1 MKAKFLNLISF
12 LEATEDADIFNS
24 FKKMNTLNDA
34 RDSEIESIGLLCKK
48 LLDYIIPSSPKFS
61 GYILGAKYVGVVSEE
76 FDILRFSNDTII
88 NIELKSGDVSKEKI
102 IRQLE
107 RHLFLLSSINTSCK
121 VKLFTYRSDENILYE
136 YDNGDLNEID
146 FKYLVNNIP
155 DSYVEENLLTSLN
168 DTSFI
173 ISPYSEPERF
183 FSSQYFLNIE
193 QERARED
200 LLTSDANYIALKGGP
215 GTGKSLILFDVA
227 KRLSKQGKKVLFI
240 FCSKID
246 RSLISRIDG
255 QTNFKFMDIVS
266 IRGLKDPQFLD
277 YDILIIDE
285 SQRLYK
291 NQLERFL
298 KLFKDKKFI
307 LTVDSQQTLRPE
319 ENKLDVQGIFEKNGD
334 KSNVQVIDC
343 LTTRVRT
350 DIELA
355 TFIKKFFNKGIR
367 DLGVMSFPKV
377 NAVYFK
383 DIESAKHFFT
393 HCLDNEHFVSIEM
406 PQYNHSGEL
415 QKIFP
420 ERSLDAFEVIGKEF
434 EKVLLPLNERVQYD
448 RDGRL
453 IVPIYR
459 KYPYL
464 AENSL
469 FQAITRTKKELL
481 ILIIN
486 NKELFLEIEQI
497 LTWKE
502 YRNNKNIS
510 KRLKSLRKA
519 SGTTIEALNR
529 IVKDYQSIE
538 ETGIIPSNKI
548 SKKLAN
554 FYSVSW
560 QFIEGEPS
568 ELNYSDFEIAFR
580 NKTKNYNSSQKK
592 DLEQKLLDFLDSI

>member
-1 MKAKFLNLISF
+1 
-12 LEATEDADIFNS
+12 
-24 FKKMNTLNDA
+24 
-34 RDSEIESIGLLCKK
+34 
-48 LLDYIIPSSPKFS
+48 
-61 GYILGAKYVGVVSEE
+61 
-76 FDILRFSNDTII
+76 
-88 NIELKSGDVSKEKI
+88 
-102 IRQLE
+102 
-107 RHLFLLSSINTSCK
+107 
-121 VKLFTYRSDENILYE
+121 
-136 YDNGDLNEID
+136 
-146 FKYLVNNIP
+146 
-155 DSYVEENLLTSLN
+155 
-168 DTSFI
+168 
-173 ISPYSEPERF
+173 
-183 FSSQYFLNIE
+183 
-193 QERARED
+193 
-200 LLTSDANYIALKGGP
+200 
-215 GTGKSLILFDVA
+215 
-227 KRLSKQGKKVLFI
+227 
-240 FCSKID
+240 
-246 RSLISRIDG
+246 
-255 QTNFKFMDIVS
+255 
-266 IRGLKDPQFLD
+266 
-277 YDILIIDE
+277 
-285 SQRLYK
+285 
-291 NQLERFL
+291 
-298 KLFKDKKFI
+298 
-307 LTVDSQQTLRPE
+307 
-319 ENKLDVQGIFEKNGD
+319 
-334 KSNVQVIDC
+334 
-343 LTTRVRT
+343 
-350 DIELA
+350 
-355 TFIKKFFNKGIR
+355 
-367 DLGVMSFPKV
+367 
-377 NAVYFK
+377 
-383 DIESAKHFFT
+383 
-393 HCLDNEHFVSIEM
+393 M

-502 YRNNKNIS
+502 YRDNKNIS